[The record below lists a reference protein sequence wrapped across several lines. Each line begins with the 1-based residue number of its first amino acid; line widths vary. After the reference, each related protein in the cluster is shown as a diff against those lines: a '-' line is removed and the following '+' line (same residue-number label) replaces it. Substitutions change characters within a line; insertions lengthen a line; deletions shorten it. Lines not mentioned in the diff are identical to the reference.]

1 MDKQLFA
8 GVANSSKNK
17 KIFIVFAS
25 ILLVAAEIRIVAGV
39 NSKTTNTQSNN
50 IRASAAHTIVKSSCS
65 VTLHPDLCYSTLS
78 SVPNMT
84 EKVTSL
90 NDVIELAIEKT
101 KERVQKNHLVI
112 KTLEARTNLT
122 TREKFALHDCQEML
136 DDTLEELDEVI
147 GFLKTYPT
155 KKGYRRQVDDMITY
169 MSTTITN
176 QDTCID
182 GFSHGKHERQ
192 LRESLID
199 VEINAQKMCSNV
211 LALIKHLTNT
221 DTVDQVKANTRKL
234 MNKDDE
240 KWPEWL
246 SAGDRRLLQS
256 ETVTPDVVVAA
267 DGSGDFTTISA
278 AVEAAT
284 NRSSK
289 RFVVGIAAG
298 VYSEYVNVDNNKW
311 NLMFVGS
318 GLNSTIITGNRNVAI
333 DNYTTFNSATVIAVG
348 RGFLARDIT
357 FENTAGPE
365 GHQAVAIRVGS
376 DLSAFYRCNMLAFQ
390 DTLYVH
396 SNRQF
401 YVNCYIAGTV
411 DFIFGNAEVIL
422 QDCDIYARRPGPDQR
437 RNWVTAQSRTDP
449 NQNTGIVIQKSR
461 IGATPDLQPVQAS
474 IETYLGRPWRNF
486 SRTVVMQS
494 EISDVI
500 HPAGWFRWSGAEV
513 ERDTTVYYGEYENA
527 GDGADTSNRVTWP
540 GFRVITDATEAQG
553 FTVENF
559 LDGGDW
565 LGNTGFPFTLG
576 L

>member
-25 ILLVAAEIRIVAGV
+25 ILLVAAEIRIVDGV

-65 VTLHPDLCYSTLS
+65 ITLHPDLCYSTLS

-155 KKGYRRQVDDMITY
+155 EKRNRRHVDDMITY

-176 QDTCID
+176 QDTCLD

-211 LALIKHLTNT
+211 LALIKHLTNN
-221 DTVDQVKANTRKL
+221 DTVDQVKTNTRKL

-246 SAGDRRLLQS
+246 STGDRRLLQS

-289 RFVVGIAAG
+289 RLVIGIAAG
-298 VYSEYVNVDNNKW
+298 VY
-311 NLMFVGS
+311 
-318 GLNSTIITGNRNVAI
+318 
-333 DNYTTFNSATVIAVG
+333 IAVG

-437 RNWVTAQSRTDP
+437 RNWLTAQSRTDP

-461 IGATPDLQPVQAS
+461 IGATSDLQPVQAS

-513 ERDTTVYYGEYENA
+513 ERDTTVYYGEYENT

-565 LGNTGFPFTLG
+565 LGNTGFPFSLG

>member
-1 MDKQLFA
+1 
-8 GVANSSKNK
+8 
-17 KIFIVFAS
+17 
-25 ILLVAAEIRIVAGV
+25 
-39 NSKTTNTQSNN
+39 
-50 IRASAAHTIVKSSCS
+50 
-65 VTLHPDLCYSTLS
+65 
-78 SVPNMT
+78 
-84 EKVTSL
+84 
-90 NDVIELAIEKT
+90 
-101 KERVQKNHLVI
+101 
-112 KTLEARTNLT
+112 
-122 TREKFALHDCQEML
+122 
-136 DDTLEELDEVI
+136 
-147 GFLKTYPT
+147 
-155 KKGYRRQVDDMITY
+155 
-169 MSTTITN
+169 
-176 QDTCID
+176 
-182 GFSHGKHERQ
+182 
-192 LRESLID
+192 
-199 VEINAQKMCSNV
+199 MCSNV
-211 LALIKHLTNT
+211 LALIKHLTNN
-221 DTVDQVKANTRKL
+221 DTVDQVKTNTRKL

-289 RFVVGIAAG
+289 RLVIGIAAG

-422 QDCDIYARRPGPDQR
+422 QDCDC
-437 RNWVTAQSRTDP
+437 
-449 NQNTGIVIQKSR
+449 
-461 IGATPDLQPVQAS
+461 
-474 IETYLGRPWRNF
+474 
-486 SRTVVMQS
+486 
-494 EISDVI
+494 EIKYI
-500 HPAGWFRWSGAEV
+500 KC
-513 ERDTTVYYGEYENA
+513 N
-527 GDGADTSNRVTWP
+527 
-540 GFRVITDATEAQG
+540 I
-553 FTVENF
+553 
-559 LDGGDW
+559 
-565 LGNTGFPFTLG
+565 
-576 L
+576 